1 MKDDLDDLIRLWRP
15 DVPEPSAFQREVW
28 SRIERR
34 AAADGWVERIFAG
47 LARPRIAS
55 VAAALVL
62 LAGVVLGSRLAGSKG
77 QDSYLHAVNPYA
89 QMALK

>member
-1 MKDDLDDLIRLWRP
+1 MKDELDDLMRLWQP

-28 SRIERR
+28 RRIEQH
-34 AAADGWVERIFAG
+34 AVADGWVERFFAG

-55 VAAALVL
+55 AGAALVL
-62 LAGVVLGSRLAGSKG
+62 LAGVVLGSVLAGSKA

-89 QMALK
+89 QVASK

>member
-28 SRIERR
+28 SRIEQR
-34 AAADGWVERIFAG
+34 APADGWVERFFSG

-62 LAGVVLGSRLAGSKG
+62 LAGVVLGSTLAGSKG
-77 QDSYLHAVNPYA
+77 RDSYLHAVNPYA

>member
-15 DVPEPSAFQREVW
+15 DVPEPSAFRREVW

-34 AAADGWVERIFAG
+34 AAAAGWIERFFSG

-55 VAAALVL
+55 VATALVL
-62 LAGVVLGSRLAGSKG
+62 LAGVVLGSALADSKG